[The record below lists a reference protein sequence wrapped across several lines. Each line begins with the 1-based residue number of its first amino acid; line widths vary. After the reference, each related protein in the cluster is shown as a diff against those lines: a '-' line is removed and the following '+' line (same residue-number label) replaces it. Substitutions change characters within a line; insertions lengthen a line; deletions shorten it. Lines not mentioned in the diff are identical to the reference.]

1 MCKEWERKEWGRKG
15 VCGEQELQELFAKD
29 GYSYFVAYQTDK
41 FISGRNTSAALS
53 QIDSKKL
60 LEIRLFSEKKEV
72 LARRTMIG
80 AEHKFQW
87 REASEEG
94 LSNDEYVV
102 SYQTLDIDRTKTSSG
117 LNGNLQL
124 MTTGGGKY
132 ELPIDKNHDSIKVI
146 SYIDYDKSG
155 MAYIYDDRL
164 AGFVTQGGRD

>member
-1 MCKEWERKEWGRKG
+1 MCKEWERKVWKRKG
-15 VCGEQELQELFAKD
+15 ICGEHELQEILVED
-29 GYSYFVAYQTDK
+29 GYSNFVAYQTDK
-41 FISGRNTSAALS
+41 FISGRSTAAALS

-94 LSNDEYVV
+94 LSNDEYVI
-102 SYQTLDIDRTKTSSG
+102 SYQTLDIDRTKTSLG
-117 LNGNLQL
+117 LNGNLRL

-132 ELPIDKNHDSIKVI
+132 ELPIDKNYDSIKVI

-164 AGFVTQGGRD
+164 AGFVTQGGGD

>member
-1 MCKEWERKEWGRKG
+1 MHKKWKRQGT
-15 VCGEQELQELFAKD
+15 CGEEELQKIFFEDSF
-29 GYSYFVAYQTDK
+29 SYFVAYQTDK

-60 LEIRLFSEKKEV
+60 LEIRLFSEIKEV

-87 REASEEG
+87 REATEEG
-94 LSNDEYVV
+94 LLNDEYVEK
-102 SYQTLDIDRTKTSSG
+102 YQTLDIDSTKTCLG

-132 ELPIDKNHDSIKVI
+132 ELPMDKNYDSIRVI
-146 SYIDYDKSG
+146 SYIGYDESG

-164 AGFVTQGGRD
+164 AGFATLGGGD

>member
-1 MCKEWERKEWGRKG
+1 MNKKWKRQGICE
-15 VCGEQELQELFAKD
+15 EQELQEILFED
-29 GYSYFVAYQTDK
+29 SCNYFVAYQTDK

-60 LEIRLFSEKKEV
+60 LEIRLFSEIKEILV
-72 LARRTMIG
+72 RRTMIG
-80 AEHKFQW
+80 AKHRFQW

-94 LSNDEYVV
+94 LLNDEYVER
-102 SYQTLDIDRTKTSSG
+102 YQTLDIDKTKTCPG

-132 ELPIDKNHDSIKVI
+132 ELPIDKNYNSIRVI
-146 SYIDYDKSG
+146 SYIGYDESG

-164 AGFVTQGGRD
+164 AGFVTLGGGD